1 MIQKFTILV
10 LRLCFSARPCIGPVG
25 EYAICSLSRRVE
37 RPLCPLLRP
46 LHPPIARPAPPD
58 PCRTAGKRAGN
69 DAKNGLVD
77 SLNDDFTKL
86 RGEQIGRYN
95 GQRIMRTKLA
105 ILEHNLPGEL

>member
-1 MIQKFTILV
+1 MILILPGFEA
-10 LRLCFSARPCIGPVG
+10 LLFGP
-25 EYAICSLSRRVE
+25 
-37 RPLCPLLRP
+37 PL
-46 LHPPIARPAPPD
+46 PD

-86 RGEQIGRYN
+86 RGEKISRYN